1 LRRRFTAL
9 TALVLAFALLFVF
22 GDPHGRSTKA
32 EQAPPATG
40 EFVVARYDVPGV
52 VGSGRAADGF
62 IPTLEQQGYTV
73 LPVPP
78 GKSSQAYLSEL
89 RRTPGIATAEASAPV
104 LAAATP
110 SDPYYGPNQSQY
122 LTSIGAPS
130 AWDTS
135 TGRDTVIVAVI
146 DSGSDFNHPDLQG
159 QFWENKGDLTA
170 DGIDDDGNGC
180 VDDRFGCRFI
190 NLTPER
196 AQFCGY
202 TASVPSGAVTDD
214 HGRPGSTTHSH
225 GTLVA
230 GIIGA
235 RTDNAVGIAGVAW
248 NVRIMTIK
256 VLDCGLP
263 SNRGAPGGHMDNV
276 ARGIQYARQMG
287 ANIINL
293 SLTGKDQNSDL
304 SILRDAIAAAQAQ
317 GIVVVAAAGNRSSC
331 TDPNTA
337 PGYPAAYTQ
346 FANVVAVGA
355 SDNLAGNTWAC
366 YSNYGP
372 AIDFAAPGN
381 DIVSTARSNLG
392 LANPYGIDSGTS
404 FSAPIVSGMFALMMG
419 RNSRLTLQE
428 LLIVSRASA
437 TPAPAAPHGEPW
449 AGAGIVNLAN
459 AVNRVPLTVTG
470 AALNDWKDVGPNTE
484 VRAQVDGVV
493 CGTTRTAGFGVVARF
508 ALIVAS
514 EQETP
519 GCGAA
524 GKTVQFFIAG
534 SGPAQ
539 PQLPWGIRNEDIGI
553 ENRDVTTVSPP
564 PGPLVIQ
571 SLGTG
576 WNNVAHLEETGNP
589 RTALAYLPLP
599 WTEALRWEPD
609 KPGFSGIG
617 RYSRFAPESPAYIS
631 DWQSVAKY
639 DAYWVNAPAA
649 NIASVNPTA
658 PTART
663 VNLKTGW
670 NNFVYTG
677 TNRSVTD
684 ALADIDKKYTTVLS
698 FDNNAQAWRSF
709 IPGQPRFVNDFGG
722 LFHLHVY
729 WIFMSSAA
737 TLTMK

>member
-1 LRRRFTAL
+1 MRFRHT
-9 TALVLAFALLFVF
+9 TIALLFLAVF
-22 GDPHGRSTKA
+22 SAFGVPGKLLTKA
-32 EQAPPATG
+32 ASEDPLSS
-40 EFVVARYDVPGV
+40 EFVVVRYEIPGV
-52 VGSGRAADGF
+52 VGSSRSANGV

-73 LPVPP
+73 LPVPI
-78 GKSSQAYLSEL
+78 GRSRQAYLSEL
-89 RRTPGIATAEASAPV
+89 RRTPGIASAEASAPV
-104 LAAATP
+104 LAAAAP
-110 SDPYYGPNQSQY
+110 NDPYYGPNQAPY
-122 LTSIGAPS
+122 LNPIGAPT
-130 AWDTS
+130 AWDVS

-146 DSGSDFNHPDLQG
+146 DSGTDINHPDLQG
-159 QFWENKGDLTA
+159 QLWENKGDLTA

-202 TASVPSGAVTDD
+202 TSAVPSGAVADD
-214 HGRPGSTTHSH
+214 HGRPGSPTHSH

-235 RTDNAVGIAGVAW
+235 RTDNGVGIAGIAW

-263 SNRGAPGGHMDNV
+263 SNRGAPGGDMDNV
-276 ARGIQYARQMG
+276 ARGIQYARQNG

-317 GIVVVAAAGNRSSC
+317 GIIIVAAAGNRSSC
-331 TDPNTA
+331 TDPNVT

-346 FANVVAVGA
+346 FGNVIGVAA

-366 YSNYGP
+366 YSNYGA

-381 DIVSTARSNLG
+381 DIVSTVRSNLG
-392 LANPYGIDSGTS
+392 LANPYGTDSGTS
-404 FSAPIVSGMFALMMG
+404 FSAPIVSGMYALMMG

-428 LLIVSRASA
+428 LLLVSRASA
-437 TPAPAAPHGEPW
+437 TPAPPAPHGEPW

-459 AVNRVPLTVTG
+459 AVGRVPLTITG

-484 VRAQVDGVV
+484 VRAQIDGVV

-514 EQETP
+514 EVETP
-519 GCGAA
+519 GCGAP
-524 GKTVQFFIAG
+524 GKTVQLFIAG

-539 PQLPWGIRNEDIGI
+539 PQLLWGGRNEDIGL

-571 SLGTG
+571 TLGAG
-576 WNNVAHLEETGNP
+576 WSNVAHLEETGSP
-589 RTALAYLPLP
+589 KTALSYLTLP
-599 WTEALRWEPD
+599 WTIALRWEPD
-609 KPGFSGIG
+609 KPGFAGNG
-617 RYSRFAPESPAYIS
+617 RYSRFAPDAPSYIS
-631 DWQSVAKY
+631 DWQTVAKY
-639 DAYWVNAPAA
+639 DVYWVNAPPA
-649 NIASVNPTA
+649 NIASVNPNA
-658 PTART
+658 PANRT
-663 VNLKTGW
+663 VNLKPGW

-677 TNRSVTD
+677 TNRSVQD
-684 ALADIDKKYTTVLS
+684 ALAEIDKKYTTVLW
-698 FDNNAQAWRSF
+698 FDNGAQAWRSYV
-709 IPGQPRFVNDFGG
+709 PGQPRFLNDFGG
-722 LFHLHVY
+722 LFQLRVY
-729 WIFMSSAA
+729 WIFMTSPA